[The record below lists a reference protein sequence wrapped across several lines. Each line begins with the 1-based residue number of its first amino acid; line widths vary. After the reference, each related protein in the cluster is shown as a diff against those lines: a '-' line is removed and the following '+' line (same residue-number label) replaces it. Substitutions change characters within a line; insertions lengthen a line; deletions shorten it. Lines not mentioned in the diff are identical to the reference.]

1 MDGNR
6 RQDSDTALMS
16 QMMSILSQLT
26 LDVTQMKSDI
36 HQQDLEMSSYAEQSR
51 SSDPSLMHFLES
63 GHCYHT
69 EVTDSSLTTS
79 PLLTSQDSTIF
90 GSSSLLTET
99 NTRNQ
104 ENSEQ
109 LDGIE
114 NQEENVEEQQTDFQS
129 MIEKLKTENE
139 SLICE
144 NILLKADHKLLGV
157 KHTILSS
164 KFKSLNNTNES
175 LKFENE
181 ALISKNS
188 QLERENE
195 EHTCINESQKCVNE
209 GLTSEI
215 LKLQN
220 ANKNLKL
227 ETDALNNQNN
237 ACTSANKTLTDGKIH
252 AEAEIEN
259 LRATI
264 NQLEDK
270 IRAVDT
276 ENEVLKK
283 DKQQLSNQK
292 AKLIEQANS
301 RIEQANSQIEQANS
315 RIKEILK
322 EKEEIQGKADE
333 LKNKYKELESTVNS
347 LEMKASRADTGREES
362 RYETEQLRSE
372 LVRLK
377 GDSTLSDCFSPLYEQ
392 RCKII
397 EQSIKGLVGKQ
408 FDNPDL
414 KPLSRYTLTLYDRD
428 KMFERYPNLKLISD
442 VYYDI
447 YDKMKDYLQEL
458 ILDRFDPRLNNSYK
472 YHREDLNHRKTFNIF
487 FPCDNVKQT
496 LECLIVMQNNLLRT
510 QLVYDEWN
518 EMANFPFEPLYEEG
532 IYSVK
537 SLTDLDPWVCH
548 IMSYFISNVVS
559 VFLDHHQF

>member
-36 HQQDLEMSSYAEQSR
+36 HQQDLEMSSYVEQIR
-51 SSDPSLMHFLES
+51 SSDPTLMQS
-63 GHCYHT
+63 GHYYHT

-301 RIEQANSQIEQANS
+301 RI
-315 RIKEILK
+315 KEILK

-458 ILDRFDPRLNNSYK
+458 ILDGFDPRLNNSYK

-518 EMANFPFEPLYEEG
+518 EMANFPLEPLYEEG